1 VKVAACASEAVYAA
15 MYAMDG
21 SVIGVSDGINS
32 SAAEDTAKNLAK
44 LSHEAL
50 DTLDMKV
57 IEIMQTKK

>member
-1 VKVAACASEAVYAA
+1 MA

-21 SVIGVSDGINS
+21 SVIGVSDGISNTK
-32 SAAEDTAKNLAK
+32 AEGYRKEPFAK

>member
-1 VKVAACASEAVYAA
+1 

-21 SVIGVSDGINS
+21 SVIPPTDGINS
-32 SAAEDTAKNLAK
+32 TAAEDTAKNLAK

-50 DTLDMKV
+50 GGVDMKV

>member
-1 VKVAACASEAVYAA
+1 
-15 MYAMDG
+15 MDG

-32 SAAEDTAKNLAK
+32 AAAEDSAKNLAK

>member
-1 VKVAACASEAVYAA
+1 MRQCMQWTA
-15 MYAMDG
+15 